1 MKMETLKDVFDS
13 IEIDANNQIIF
24 NHKLYK
30 IAVNEIFNYKKKGE
44 AMNQSKTEF
53 GDFEN
58 IISLIPKLEK
68 FAQTVKTKPDIILNE
83 LIELGYRVIEKSKD
97 EALKEASEKL
107 KVYIQKKDFKFS
119 ENSVNSLQSLVDF
132 LKKHNEIKK

>member
-1 MKMETLKDVFDS
+1 
-13 IEIDANNQIIF
+13 
-24 NHKLYK
+24 
-30 IAVNEIFNYKKKGE
+30 
-44 AMNQSKTEF
+44 MNQSKTEF

-107 KVYIQKKDFKFS
+107 KIYIQKKDFKFS

-132 LKKHNEIKK
+132 LKKHNEV

>member
-1 MKMETLKDVFDS
+1 MKMETIKDVFDA

-24 NHKLYK
+24 NRKLYE